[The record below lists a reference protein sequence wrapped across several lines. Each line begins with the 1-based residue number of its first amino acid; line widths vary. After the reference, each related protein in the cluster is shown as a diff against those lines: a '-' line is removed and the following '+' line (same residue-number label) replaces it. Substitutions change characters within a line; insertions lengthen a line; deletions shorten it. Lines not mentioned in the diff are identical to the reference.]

1 MIIAE
6 INENGSFQIIDRRR
20 EVIRV
25 GSYTE
30 EAEENISREEIIR
43 AIEILKKFRHL
54 ADHYEAEI
62 RAAATSA
69 IRESSNG
76 KNFIEN
82 IFIETGIPVEI
93 ISGKREAELIFLGAV
108 HALKLNQKK
117 VLVIDIGGGS
127 TEIILGNMNQIIF
140 AESLKIGA
148 VRLSRKFFPEFII
161 TPESIE
167 LCENYIDA
175 ELSKM
180 YNKDSAVYDLAV
192 GASGTILSAASTIYF
207 KNKGFRK
214 INGIQFSSEE
224 LKNYPEKSFQ
234 ICRERKIT
242 NTGIEEKRADVL
254 PAGLIILNKLFGLF
268 NIRSRQF
275 QSMVYEKDDN
285 KFSAILNQYEFLIQ
299 FFELYFYHFLRFSH

>member
-6 INENGSFQIIDRRR
+6 INENGLFQIVDRRR
-20 EVIRV
+20 EVIRI

-30 EAEENISREEIIR
+30 KGEENISREEIIR

-76 KNFIEN
+76 ENLIEN
-82 IFIETGIPVEI
+82 IFMETGIPVEI

-108 HALKLNQKK
+108 HALKLKWEK

-140 AESLKIGA
+140 TESLKIGA
-148 VRLSRKFFPEFII
+148 VRLSRKFFPKFII

-167 LCENYIDA
+167 LCKNYIDA
-175 ELSKM
+175 ELSKIS
-180 YNKDSAVYDLAV
+180 NIDSAVYDLAV

-207 KNKGFRK
+207 QKYNRFPEK
-214 INGIQFSSEE
+214 INGIQFSSDE
-224 LKNYPEKSFQ
+224 LKELSQKVLSKSTTEERLQ
-234 ICRERKIT
+234 IP
-242 NTGIEEKRADVL
+242 GIEAKRADVL

-268 NIRSRQF
+268 NIRCLTISEYGLREGMIINSQ
-275 QSMVYEKDDN
+275 
-285 KFSAILNQYEFLIQ
+285 QY
-299 FFELYFYHFLRFSH
+299 

>member
-1 MIIAE
+1 MIIGE

-25 GSYTE
+25 GSHTDE
-30 EAEENISREEIIR
+30 VEENISREEIIR

-76 KNFIEN
+76 ENFIEN

-117 VLVIDIGGGS
+117 VLVLDIGGGS

-167 LCENYIDA
+167 LCRNYIDA
-175 ELSKM
+175 ELSKI
-180 YNKDSAVYDLAV
+180 YNKGSAVYDLAV

-207 KNKGFRK
+207 QKYNRFPEK

-224 LKNYPEKSFQ
+224 LKELSGKILSKSAVKERLQ
-234 ICRERKIT
+234 IP
-242 NTGIEEKRADVL
+242 GIEEKRADVL
-254 PAGLIILNKLFGLF
+254 PAGLLILNKLFELF
-268 NIRSRQF
+268 NIRSLIISEYGLREGMIIN
-275 QSMVYEKDDN
+275 SH
-285 KFSAILNQYEFLIQ
+285 QY
-299 FFELYFYHFLRFSH
+299 

>member
-1 MIIAE
+1 MPTKHIAAIDLGSNSFHMIIAE
-6 INENGSFQIIDRRR
+6 INENGLFQIIDRRR
-20 EVIRV
+20 EVIRI
-25 GSYTE
+25 GYQTDE
-30 EAEENISREEIIR
+30 GEENISREEIIR

-54 ADHYEAEI
+54 ADYYEAEI

-76 KNFIEN
+76 KNFIES
-82 IFIETGIPVEI
+82 IFMETGIHVEI

-140 AESLKIGA
+140 AESLRIGA
-148 VRLSRKFFPEFII
+148 VRLSRKFFPKFII

-167 LCENYIDA
+167 LCKNYIDA
-175 ELSKM
+175 ELSKI
-180 YNKDSAVYDLAV
+180 YNKDFSVYDLAV

-207 KNKGFRK
+207 QKYNGFPEK

-224 LKNYPEKSFQ
+224 LKELSKKILSKSTTEERMQ
-234 ICRERKIT
+234 IQ
-242 NTGIEEKRADVL
+242 GIEEKRADVL

-268 NIRSRQF
+268 YIRSLTI
-275 QSMVYEKDDN
+275 SEYG
-285 KFSAILNQYEFLIQ
+285 
-299 FFELYFYHFLRFSH
+299 LREGMIINSR